1 MQFSQTLKTFQEK
14 LILGCFFAL
23 PVPLQVRGIFQASQR
38 DLENLIYR
46 KQNTSVST
54 RAFQLTVK
62 TVKVATKAIVAAA
75 KLLLQV

>member
-54 RAFQLTVK
+54 RAFQLVRHDLKRASDK
-62 TVKVATKAIVAAA
+62 TV
-75 KLLLQV
+75 L